1 MSRPHWL
8 ALLHSSGASEPA
20 ACVQAQQTLAWWS
33 LQFTPRVALLEDAV
47 LLELAA
53 SLRLFGGLRALHRR
67 LRDEGRALG
76 LAQLAWAPTPL
87 AALALARAGH
97 VDGLR
102 PPLTPLLDSLP
113 LHTLSAVQAHAPM
126 LQRLGCRTLGQVRAL
141 PRGPA
146 ARRFGDALLLAL
158 DQAHALAPMALPWV
172 SLPEHFAARRELA
185 WRIEH
190 APALLQQAEPL
201 LLQLGAWLAAR
212 HAGVLRFTLGWQHDA
227 MRAREVGPGGQ
238 LKLGTAEPTREL
250 RHLSRL
256 LGEHLAKLT
265 LAAPVAELSLT
276 ADEVQPLAERSLT
289 LLPDAA
295 EQAREPLPQLLER
308 LSARLGAEQVRCA
321 QLQADHRPERMQRWL
336 PWGQVLRAAGAA
348 ALAFPDPQPG
358 WLLDPP
364 LRLAARHDRP
374 LLHQA
379 ALQLLA
385 GPQRLEGGWWG
396 QPGSAAPQAQDHV
409 QRDYYL
415 AHSPQAGPLW
425 IYHERLGG
433 AAANAAAPAW
443 FLHGVFA

>member
-1 MSRPHWL
+1 MSSRRPHWL
-8 ALLHSSGASEPA
+8 ALLNSSSSEAAGGA
-20 ACVQAQQTLAWWS
+20 QAQQTLAWWS

-53 SLRLFGGLRALHRR
+53 SLRLFGGVRALHRR
-67 LRDEGRALG
+67 LRDEGGPLG
-76 LAQLAWAPTPL
+76 LARLAWAPTPL
-87 AALALARAGH
+87 AALALARAGQ

-102 PPLTPLLDSLP
+102 PPLTPLLDGLP

-126 LQRLGCRTLGQVRAL
+126 LARLGCRTLGQVRAL

-158 DQAHALAPMALPWV
+158 DQAHGLAPMALPWV
-172 SLPEHFAARRELA
+172 SLPERFAARRELA

-201 LLQLGAWLAAR
+201 LQQLGAWLAAR
-212 HAGVLRFTLGWQHDA
+212 HAGVLRFTLAWQHDA

-238 LKLGTAEPTREL
+238 LSLGTAEPTREL
-250 RHLSRL
+250 RHLGRL
-256 LGEHLAKLT
+256 LGEHLARLT
-265 LAAPVAELSLT
+265 LAAPVAEISLA
-276 ADEVQPLAERSLT
+276 ADEVQPLDERSLT
-289 LLPDAA
+289 LLPDST

-308 LSARLGAEQVRCA
+308 IAARLGPEQVRCA
-321 QLQADHRPERMQRWL
+321 HLQADHRPERMQRWL
-336 PWGQVLRAAGAA
+336 PWTQKLRSTG
-348 ALAFPDPQPG
+348 ALAFPPPQPS

-364 LRLAARHDRP
+364 LRLATQQDRP
-374 LLHQA
+374 QLQHTP
-379 ALQLLA
+379 LQLLA

-396 QPGSAAPQAQDHV
+396 SPGETMARPEDHV

-415 AHSPQAGPLW
+415 ARSEQAGLLW

-433 AAANAAAPAW
+433 AAEAAPAW